1 MISKSGSYFSRWLA
15 VGGALAALA
24 VVLAAV
30 AALVSPG
37 LWHGLLRD
45 QILRVSLGGWEL
57 GKPAAEWVNQV
68 LMGAVLL
75 AAGLEFKRAFVEEEF
90 AGPDRLRLPLLAAL
104 GGMAG
109 SVAAR
114 VALAGADSGLVAC
127 LGMDMTLGLAV
138 LYLLGD
144 RVPGAL
150 KWFFVGVGIFTLMF
164 SAVAAAV
171 AQGGLPEWPV
181 SALAAGCL
189 VLFVLFSFGRVES
202 VSMYLLVGAVLW
214 VSLARTAGLAVLA
227 GPLTALFIPVRNRA
241 GAPLPDLER
250 DLLPAVCCVAVPL
263 LALVNAGTAEISW
276 GALATSG
283 VWAELPA
290 LFPAKALGLF
300 ALCWVGT
307 RAGLCTLPPGVG
319 WKELFGAALL
329 SGAGFTVNVFLG
341 LAVLGSDGPQLNEV
355 RIAAMAATVCSLA
368 SGYLVLRY
376 ALTRR
381 RNKVIQRV

>member
-15 VGGALAALA
+15 VGGALTALA
-24 VVLAAV
+24 VLLAAV

-45 QILRVSLGGWEL
+45 QILRVSLGGWEFGQPL
-57 GKPAAEWVNQV
+57 ALWANQV
-68 LMGAVLL
+68 LMTAVLL
-75 AAGLEFKRAFVEEEF
+75 TAGLEFKRAFVEEEF
-90 AGPDRLRLPLLAAL
+90 AGSDRLRLPFLAAL

-109 SVAAR
+109 SAAAHIAATG
-114 VALAGADSGLVAC
+114 VDSGLVAC

-150 KWFFVGVGIFTLMF
+150 KWLFVGVGIFTLMF
-164 SAVAAAV
+164 SAVAGAI
-171 AQGGLPEWPV
+171 AQGGLPEWP
-181 SALAAGCL
+181 AAGLAAGCL
-189 VLFVLFSFGRVES
+189 VLFVLLSLGRVES
-202 VSMYLLVGAVLW
+202 VSMYLLVGTVLW
-214 VSLARTAGLAVLA
+214 ASLARTAGLAVLA

-250 DLLPAVCCVAVPL
+250 DLLPTVCCVAVPL
-263 LALVNAGTAEISW
+263 LALVNAGTAEFSW
-276 GALATSG
+276 GALATPG
-283 VWAELPA
+283 VWGELLA

-300 ALCWVGT
+300 GLCWLGT
-307 RAGLCTLPPGVG
+307 RAGLCALPPGVG

-341 LAVLGSDGPQLNEV
+341 LTVLGSDGPPLNEV

-376 ALTRR
+376 ALARR